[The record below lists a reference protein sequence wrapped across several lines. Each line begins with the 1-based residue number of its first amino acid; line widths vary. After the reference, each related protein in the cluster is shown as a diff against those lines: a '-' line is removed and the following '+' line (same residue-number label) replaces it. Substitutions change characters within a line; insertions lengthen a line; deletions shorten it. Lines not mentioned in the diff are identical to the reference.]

1 MQTND
6 VTLQLPYPPSVNRIW
21 RSGRGIVYKTDAARD
36 YRYFVISEAN
46 RVSLP
51 LLTGA
56 VALTVHLFPPQSNC
70 DIDNALK
77 VLSDALQGIAYHDD
91 KQVVELHVYKAQGR
105 GSRKTARALVQVQP
119 LGAQP

>member
-1 MQTND
+1 LQTND

-21 RSGRGIVYKTDAARD
+21 RNARGIIYKTDAARD
-36 YRYFVISEAN
+36 YRYFVVSEAN

-119 LGAQP
+119 VGGRA